1 MEIRGLKVVIR
12 DKRIEDAWSE
22 YEWRADIELSELDAA
37 PPITMK
43 FDEFRRVFNNQFN
56 YPTPWSKRMSIDTL
70 EGLYIGN
77 CMYYDID
84 TVNKEAEMGIM
95 IGNRDYWGQ
104 GYGFDVMVTLIDHI
118 FSNSSLRRVYL
129 HTLDWNER
137 ARCCFEKV
145 GMKVVKTVRRSG
157 FNFYLMD
164 MTRNRWEELRDEK
177 MS

>member
-1 MEIRGLKVVIR
+1 LQGAKVVLR
-12 DKRIEDAWSE
+12 DKLLEDSVNDYAW
-22 YEWRADIELSELDAA
+22 RTDPELSKLDATRPIKMSYSAFMKYSRGELD
-37 PPITMK
+37 
-43 FDEFRRVFNNQFN
+43 
-56 YPTPWSKRMSIDTL
+56 YPKSSSKRLAVDTI
-70 EGLYIGN
+70 EGIHIGN

-84 TVNKEAEMGIM
+84 TVNKEAEIGIM